1 MATKTIKRIAKL
13 RADIERQA
21 QIELG
26 RTQRALHAAERSL
39 DSLHAAPSSYGVGS
53 TVPLAMIELARRAAL
68 STAFAI
74 EGYKQEEEERLREYQ
89 ERMRERKQIDA
100 LARRAEERELKERQ
114 RREQKALDDWA
125 ASNFKRDKV

>member
-1 MATKTIKRIAKL
+1 MARKTVERIAKL

-26 RTQRALHAAERSL
+26 RTQRSLHAAEQSL

-53 TVPLAMIELARRAAL
+53 TVPLAMVEMARRAAL

-74 EGYKQEEEERLREYQ
+74 EGYKMEEEERLREYQ

-100 LARRAEERELKERQ
+100 IAKKAKERDEKERQ

-125 ASNFKRDKV
+125 ASNFKRGKV

>member
-1 MATKTIKRIAKL
+1 MAKGTIKRIAKL
-13 RADIERQA
+13 RADMEKQA

-26 RTQRALHAAERSL
+26 RTQQALHGAEKSL
-39 DSLHAAPSSYGVGS
+39 DSLHAAPSSFGVGS
-53 TVPLAMIELARRAAL
+53 EIPLAMVEMSRRAAL

-74 EGYKQEEEERLREYQ
+74 EGYRQEEEERLREYH

-100 LARRAEERELKERQ
+100 LARRADEREQKEAL

-125 ASNFKRDKV
+125 ASNFKKDER

>member
-1 MATKTIKRIAKL
+1 M
-13 RADIERQA
+13 
-21 QIELG
+21 
-26 RTQRALHAAERSL
+26 
-39 DSLHAAPSSYGVGS
+39 
-53 TVPLAMIELARRAAL
+53 

>member
-1 MATKTIKRIAKL
+1 M
-13 RADIERQA
+13 
-21 QIELG
+21 
-26 RTQRALHAAERSL
+26 
-39 DSLHAAPSSYGVGS
+39 
-53 TVPLAMIELARRAAL
+53 PLAMVEMARRAAL

-74 EGYKQEEEERLREYQ
+74 EGYKMEEEEQFREYH

-100 LARRAEERELKERQ
+100 IAKRVKDREEKERQ

>member
-1 MATKTIKRIAKL
+1 MAKGTIKRIAKL
-13 RADIERQA
+13 RADMERQA

-26 RTQRALHAAERSL
+26 RTQRTLHGAERSL
-39 DSLHAAPSSYGVGS
+39 DSLHAAPSSYGVGAM
-53 TVPLAMIELARRAAL
+53 VPLAMIELSRRAAL

-74 EGYKQEEEERLREYQ
+74 EGYRQEEEERLVEYH

-100 LARRAEERELKERQ
+100 LAKRVKDRELKETQ

-125 ASNFKRDKV
+125 SSNFKKDER